1 MAIKIK
7 DPGTLAN
14 KFSTRAQAAVA
25 EYRAGVTD
33 PKRSQ
38 SDSAIA
44 ASGNWQSAVQSP
56 AALARFTGGLRAA
69 GDAGWK
75 AGALGKGADR
85 YPSGVAA
92 AKGKWQ
98 ARVTPFLN
106 AIAALDLPAKGLR
119 GSAANYQRVSAV
131 GNALHAL
138 KVSAAGG

>member
-7 DPGTLAN
+7 EPGTLAT
-14 KFSTRAQAAVA
+14 KFANRGQAAVP
-25 EYRAGVTD
+25 EYRAGVAD

-44 ASGNWQSAVQSP
+44 AAPNWQAAVQSP
-56 AALARFTGGLRAA
+56 AALARFTNGLRAA

-85 YPSGVAA
+85 YPAGVAA

-98 ARVTPFLN
+98 THVTPFLN
-106 AIAALDLPAKGLR
+106 TIAALDLPPKGLR
-119 GSAANYQRVSAV
+119 GSAANYARVSAV

-138 KVSAAGG
+138 KVSTAGG

>member
-14 KFSTRAQAAVA
+14 KYSTRAQAAVP
-25 EYRAGVTD
+25 EYRVGVTD

-44 ASGNWQSAVQSP
+44 AAPNWQAAVTSA
-56 AALARFTGGLRAA
+56 AALARFTSGLRAA

-75 AGALGKGADR
+75 QGALTKGADR
-85 YPSGVAA
+85 YGPGVVAA
-92 AKGKWQ
+92 KSKWQ

-106 AIAALDLPAKGLR
+106 AIAALDLPPKGLR
-119 GSAANYQRVSAV
+119 GSSANYQRVSAV
-131 GNALHAL
+131 GSALHAL